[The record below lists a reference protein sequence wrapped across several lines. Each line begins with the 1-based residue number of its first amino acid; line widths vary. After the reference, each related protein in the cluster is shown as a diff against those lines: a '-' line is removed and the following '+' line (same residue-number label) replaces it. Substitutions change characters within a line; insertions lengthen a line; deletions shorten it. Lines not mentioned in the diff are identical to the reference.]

1 MYVRNVV
8 ALTAIAAALMTLA
21 ACAPDKAPEAA
32 ATPEAASAPQIAAM
46 PAEPAAEMARLLNE
60 FDPVAFGNL
69 ITEDARLLAPN
80 IPAVEGRAAIV
91 EHYGNTVDEKIKY
104 EAVPLRSVLVG
115 NVGITEGEYRV
126 NNLNTNTIVESGKYM
141 TVWVNQAG
149 QWRIARLMSNTD
161 AQVARTTIEIED
173 SPE

>member
-1 MYVRNVV
+1 MHARNVV
-8 ALTAIAAALMTLA
+8 TMTAIAFATLTLA
-21 ACAPDKAPEAA
+21 ACAREKAPEAGA
-32 ATPEAASAPQIAAM
+32 APEVAEM

-60 FDPVAFGNL
+60 FDPVALGNL

-91 EHYGNTVDEKIKY
+91 EHYNGVVDEMIKY

-126 NNLNTNTIVESGKYM
+126 NNLNTNSIVESGKYM
-141 TVWVNQAG
+141 AVWVNRDG
-149 QWRIARLMSNTD
+149 EWRIARLMSNTD
-161 AQVARTTIEIED
+161 AQVARTTIEIGD
-173 SPE
+173 SPD

>member
-1 MYVRNVV
+1 MHARHAV
-8 ALTAIAAALMTLA
+8 AMTAIAVASLTFA
-21 ACAPDKAPEAA
+21 ACAREKAPEAD
-32 ATPEAASAPQIAAM
+32 ATPQVAAM

-80 IPAVEGRAAIV
+80 IPAIEGREAIV
-91 EHYGNTVDEKIKY
+91 GYYDGVVDEKIKY

-115 NVGITEGEYRV
+115 NAGITEGEYHV
-126 NNLNTNTIVESGKYM
+126 KNLNTDSYVESGKYM

-149 QWRIARLMSNTD
+149 QWRVARLMTNTD
-161 AQVARTTIEIED
+161 APVARTTIEIEE
-173 SPE
+173 PPQ